1 MPYGSVVFAAQMV
14 SIITKHN
21 REYTLSYI
29 NFLRFSSSVHFT
41 GIKFCACYIYSPILI
56 FMVVCS

>member
-41 GIKFCACYIYSPILI
+41 GIKFCACYIVRY
-56 FMVVCS
+56 